1 MHQISDDCFTVCY
14 PVDCK
19 HFHCTAVRGQVVH
32 HTESI
37 VKIKF
42 QLMEALCRI
51 VRELVMYSTS
61 IQCLCKSMPTN
72 ATLYLLQSCRLHNVD
87 KYVQFRR
94 TDVVGAQSFCPR
106 GSHVAHDHTSD
117 DHTSDDHTSDD
128 RTSDDHTSDDHSSD
142 DHASHDHASY
152 DHTSDDH
159 TSDDHTSDDH
169 ASHDRVLFRCT
180 QL

>member
-1 MHQISDDCFTVCY
+1 
-14 PVDCK
+14 
-19 HFHCTAVRGQVVH
+19 
-32 HTESI
+32 
-37 VKIKF
+37 
-42 QLMEALCRI
+42 
-51 VRELVMYSTS
+51 
-61 IQCLCKSMPTN
+61 MPTN

-117 DHTSDDHTSDD
+117 DHTSDD

-142 DHASHDHASY
+142 DHASHDHAS
-152 DHTSDDH
+152 DDH

-169 ASHDRVLFRCT
+169 ASHDRVIFLCT
-180 QL
+180 QLSIMVLCAMQRGSPRRHGAVFPLRNLDSCGVCR